1 MAIILPALISTVQV
15 YLLLVTITQ
24 CKGKYWLII
33 FQFIMNGDTYVQLHL
48 SQQTLMVRLAKVKY
62 GFSLAQDVAILIDGH
77 LKQKAMIMSLL

>member
-1 MAIILPALISTVQV
+1 MAIILPALISTVHV

-33 FQFIMNGDTYVQLHL
+33 FEFIMNGDSYVQLHL

-77 LKQKAMIMSLL
+77 LKQKAMSLL

>member
-1 MAIILPALISTVQV
+1 MAIILPALISTVHV